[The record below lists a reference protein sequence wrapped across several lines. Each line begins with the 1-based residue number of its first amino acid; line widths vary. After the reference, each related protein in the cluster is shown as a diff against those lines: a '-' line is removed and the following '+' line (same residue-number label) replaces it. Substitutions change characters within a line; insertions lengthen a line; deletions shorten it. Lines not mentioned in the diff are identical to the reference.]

1 MNTVR
6 HIGHNFV
13 DLDGNTHH
21 ISFQGIK
28 EKPTV
33 ESPSKGQGP
42 EGDLIYETIDG
53 ETHHHRVS
61 GNEAAAVLESYD
73 RWAAH
78 E

>member
-6 HIGHNFV
+6 HSGHDFV

-21 ISFQGIK
+21 ISFRGIK

-33 ESPSKGQGP
+33 ESQSKGHGP
-42 EGDLIYETIDG
+42 AGVLIYETIDG
-53 ETHHHRVS
+53 EPHHHRVN

-73 RWAAH
+73 RWATQ